1 MYFPGNIIFFTPF
14 YFSDGSLPKS
24 KYFIVLK
31 EKNGSNEVL
40 ASLPTKLDCIQGTMC
55 KLHGCIDDPEI
66 NFNCYCFEKNR
77 TITENGWSFP
87 KETYVYGYRL
97 ALFSLTDMDSK
108 YKIENVDFQ
117 QKGKLLDFEYKAI
130 ISCLRDSPAVK
141 RKYRRLLGSG
151 I

>member
-1 MYFPGNIIFFTPF
+1 
-14 YFSDGSLPKS
+14 
-24 KYFIVLK
+24 
-31 EKNGSNEVL
+31 
-40 ASLPTKLDCIQGTMC
+40 MC